1 MEHKLLIK
9 RFLGSIID
17 KILILILFVITG
29 LAISPYGFPGKL
41 GTFTGGVLENSPSS
55 YQVTESVSKSTYS
68 LLSIDLNII
77 SLFIAVN
84 IVYYIVWEL
93 FLKASLGKYIFRLR
107 VVKEVNNDKFV
118 DIWDVLYRGTVALG
132 LMVGVVFIRFQLD
145 INYVITMIIYFAI
158 LDIPVLFFG
167 KSAIDHISVT
177 KYINKK
183 NENK

>member
-1 MEHKLLIK
+1 MKYTLLIK
-9 RFLGSIID
+9 RFMGSTVD

-29 LAISPYGFPGKL
+29 FVISPYGFPGQL
-41 GTFTGGVLENSPSS
+41 GKFIGGVLENSPSS
-55 YQVTESVSKSTYS
+55 YQSIESVSSSTFS
-68 LLSIDLNII
+68 LLSIDQNII

-118 DIWDVLYRGTVALG
+118 DIWDVLFRGAVTLG
-132 LMVGVVFIRFQLD
+132 LIVGVVFIRFQLD
-145 INYVITMIIYFAI
+145 INYVIAMFIYFAI

-167 KSAIDHISVT
+167 KSAIDYISVT

-183 NENK
+183 M

>member
-1 MEHKLLIK
+1 M
-9 RFLGSIID
+9 
-17 KILILILFVITG
+17 
-29 LAISPYGFPGKL
+29 
-41 GTFTGGVLENSPSS
+41 
-55 YQVTESVSKSTYS
+55 
-68 LLSIDLNII
+68 
-77 SLFIAVN
+77 N